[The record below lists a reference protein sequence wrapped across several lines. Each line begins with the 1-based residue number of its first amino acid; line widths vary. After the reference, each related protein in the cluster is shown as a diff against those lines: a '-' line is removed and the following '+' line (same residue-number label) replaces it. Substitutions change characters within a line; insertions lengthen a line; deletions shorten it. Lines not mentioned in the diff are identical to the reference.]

1 MRRVAITGLGVVSAA
16 GTGRDNFFAALLA
29 AQSGLRF
36 LEINFPTGTE
46 NVVAGSI
53 AFDPDLHF
61 SRARLLT
68 MDRVSQFALVAAREA
83 MSQAGLGGVL
93 ADGSCSTSFV
103 PERFGVSVGTGS
115 GGAGSTDAA
124 YTALLEQKV
133 SRLRPLTVV
142 LAMNNATA
150 AHLSMEFGLKGPSST
165 VSNACASS
173 ATAIGDAFR
182 QIRHGYADA
191 MLVGGAEALLN
202 RGSIKAWQ
210 AMHTLAKLHADGAHA
225 SCRPFSVDRSGLVL
239 AEGAAMLV
247 LEDWDSAQRRGA
259 TILAELAGYAAS
271 TDAHHLTQPQA
282 QGQALAMALALKDAG
297 LAAGDIAYLNAHGTA
312 TEVGDAVETAA
323 IRLAFGDA
331 APALAISSTKAL
343 HGHAMGA
350 AGAMEFMASVMA
362 LRSGQLPPTAFL
374 ERPDPRCDLDYVPL
388 QARDRPGMRAVMS
401 NSFAF
406 GGSNAVLIAKGA

>member
-1 MRRVAITGLGVVSAA
+1 MRRVAITGMGVISAA
-16 GTGRDNFFAALLA
+16 GTGSDDFFAALLE
-29 AQSGLRF
+29 AQSGLRA
-36 LEINFPTGTE
+36 LEVNFPTGTE
-46 NVVAGSI
+46 SVVAGSI
-53 AFDPDLHF
+53 DFDADQHF
-61 SRARLLT
+61 ARARLLT
-68 MDRVSQFALVAAREA
+68 MDRVSQLALVAAREA
-83 MSQAGLGGVL
+83 MAQAGLGGLL
-93 ADGSCSTSFV
+93 ADGSRATPFL

-115 GGAGSTDAA
+115 GGASSTDAA

-142 LAMNNATA
+142 LAMPNAIA

-191 MLVGGAEALLN
+191 MLVGGSEALLN
-202 RGSIKAWQ
+202 RGTIKAWQ
-210 AMHTLAKLHADGAHA
+210 SMHTLAKLHSEGAQA
-225 SCRPFSVDRSGLVL
+225 SCRPFSLDRSGLVL

-282 QGQALAMALALKDAG
+282 QGQAHAMVLALEDAG
-297 LAAGDIAYLNAHGTA
+297 LATSDIAYLNAHGTA
-312 TEVGDAVETAA
+312 TEIGDVVETAA
-323 IRLAFGDA
+323 IKLAFGDA
-331 APALAISSTKAL
+331 AQTLAISSTKAL

-350 AGAMEFMASVMA
+350 AGAMEFMASVLA
-362 LRSGQLPPTAFL
+362 LRNGQLPPTAFL
-374 ERPDPRCDLDYVPL
+374 ERPDPRCDLDYIAL
-388 QARDRPGMRAVMS
+388 AARDRPGMRAVMS

-406 GGSNAVLIAKGA
+406 GGSNAVLIAKAV